1 MFVQIPLWG
10 FLVLIAFAALGAYLV
25 AKIIYD
31 NSKED

>member
-10 FLVLIAFAALGAYLV
+10 FLVLIVFAAIGAYLV

-31 NSKED
+31 NNRED